1 MHQSLIGIYCVA
13 LLQFN
18 AGNEYPNTKENDQK
32 AAPLVE
38 GTNLP
43 FNWRKRIQFES
54 TSERRYPTTAWKKK
68 RTHTKQ
74 R

>member
-18 AGNEYPNTKENDQK
+18 AGNEYPDTKENDQK

-54 TSERRYPTTAWKKK
+54 T
-68 RTHTKQ
+68 
-74 R
+74 